1 MNKVQQKIF
10 DDVVKPAL
18 DNVAGNIIGIVR
30 AFDNL
35 SQTGTVT
42 VSSPL
47 GREER
52 AMHDV
57 PMMNISG
64 TKQANPFPGDTV
76 MITFLGSNHQHPV
89 ILGKVDSKHFLFT
102 RNEHESHFRAGSNVT
117 DLYNSRDGEEWNDP
131 RQV

>member
-18 DNVAGNIIGIVR
+18 DNMPGNLVGVVR
-30 AFDNL
+30 GFDNL

-52 AMHDV
+52 IMHDV
-57 PMMNISG
+57 PLMNISG
-64 TKQANPFPGDTV
+64 TKQANPFPGETV
-76 MITFLGSNHQHPV
+76 MITFLGSSHKHP
-89 ILGKVDSKHFLFT
+89 IMLGKVDSKHFLFT
-102 RNEHESHFRAGSNVT
+102 RNEHESHFRAGSNIT
-117 DLYNSRDGEEWNDP
+117 DLYNSRDGEEWNA
-131 RQV
+131 QG